1 MKFSLLLFISIT
13 SFAQTPNFIKSSNFD
28 RCKEEEKA
36 IVTKS
41 FEAMKKNYEEDLIPP
56 VRDQD
61 SIGWCYAMSSADLLS
76 FHMAKNKIAPYQK
89 GDFSKNNASSI
100 VSGIGIAHQYNSKV
114 RDKEFDSEVL
124 SENEKNFV
132 GIAEGGDV
140 AEALEHSL
148 KSGIC
153 FEDQLSSEDTLIPEL
168 HTKRKQ
174 ILAGKTYSRSDNL
187 RQLYNQVYTGQC
199 SEDALKI
206 LFPDFSSD
214 NLKVISHL
222 KGREAMKELSKIACP
237 EKTKIEPKPKIKT
250 KMAKN
255 FGFDPQKQTT
265 TFDDNKEII
274 SMVDTA
280 LDSGKIV
287 AVDWDAQS
295 MFNPAYEKELHY
307 PHNSIVVGKTL
318 DKNCKPAYVVKNSYG
333 NNEVSP
339 CEKLV
344 TNKNLSCEGG
354 YIVIPVD
361 ELKKTMSG
369 VTYLE

>member
-1 MKFSLLLFISIT
+1 MKLIYLIFIST
-13 SFAQTPNFIKSSNFD
+13 TCFAQMPQFTQADHFKH
-28 RCKEEEKA
+28 CTEEEKKTV
-36 IVTKS
+36 IKS

-89 GDFSKNNASSI
+89 GDFSNKKSSSI
-100 VSGIGIAHQYNSKV
+100 VSGVGIAHQYNLKI
-114 RDKEFDSEVL
+114 RDKEFDQEVISEK
-124 SENEKNFV
+124 EKNFV
-132 GIAEGGDV
+132 GVAEGGDV
-140 AEALEHSL
+140 ADAIEQSL

-168 HTKRKQ
+168 HSKRKQ
-174 ILAGKTYSRSDNL
+174 IIAGKTYTRSDNL
-187 RQLYNQVYTGQC
+187 RQLYNQVYLGQC
-199 SEDALKI
+199 SQDALKV
-206 LFPDFSSD
+206 LFPEFTTD
-214 NLKVISHL
+214 NLKVISEL
-222 KGREAMKELSKIACP
+222 KGRDAMKELSKIACP
-237 EKTKIEPKPKIKT
+237 EKTKIEPKPKIKS

-255 FGFDPQKQTT
+255 FGYDPQKQTT
-265 TFDDNKEII
+265 TFDDNKEIVTL
-274 SMVDTA
+274 VDNA

-295 MFNPAYEKELHY
+295 MFGPAHEKELMY
-307 PHNSIVVGKTL
+307 PHNSIIVGKVL

-333 NNEVSP
+333 DNEISP
-339 CEKLV
+339 CEELV
-344 TNKNLSCEGG
+344 TNKNLKCEGG
-354 YIVIPVD
+354 YIIIPEE